1 MKESLMLV
9 CLFILF
15 SKGSA
20 LTNASE
26 FSANDRKI
34 KIMNTVYSGNP
45 KSESLATYVYL
56 CRKSGG
62 SYNYNGFSGLSVA
75 FITVD
80 LEKEENREFT
90 GFDPVEKNEDG
101 STNQNMTRSIVWS
114 ANVNF
119 GGNYKF
125 GYDYRSTLKIE
136 YVYNYESYRNSDE
149 NFGEDGA
156 LLDNDEYLHREDGVS
171 CLKQVDYF
179 CYDNNRLKS
188 RVAKTLESAIFRWK
202 TDGRKLSEVL
212 VEMGKIGKN
221 KEFKKEAQPNKKI
234 ERKVIPRYEPT
245 GSYGINLEP
254 FDNCA
259 TFSAKVISKI
269 VGIDIPRKS
278 FLSELKLVG
287 ACGLVGIAGLGTSL
301 GMSLLLP
308 GLGPTLAITAL
319 TAAGNGF
326 LIKSAAQPSTP
337 NRVINSVCKLYN
349 GMSETTNFK
358 IVAHDDEEIRERMPE
373 IQGEE
378 DVLVPYKNF
387 ELKGIKEATAHK
399 LEMGKLG
406 GSRTEDDNERLDK
419 IFLKSDFN

>member
-1 MKESLMLV
+1 MRKSLV
-9 CLFILF
+9 SFCLFMLF
-15 SKGSA
+15 SEGGA
-20 LTNASE
+20 LTNVSE
-26 FSANDRKI
+26 FSADDRKV
-34 KIMNTVYSGNP
+34 MNAVYSGNP
-45 KSESLATYVYL
+45 KSGSLATYVYL

-62 SYNYNGFSGLSVA
+62 SCNCNGFSGLSVS
-75 FITVD
+75 FITID
-80 LEKEENREFT
+80 LEKEENREFI
-90 GFDPVEKNEDG
+90 GFDPNV
-101 STNQNMTRSIVWS
+101 TRSIVWS

-125 GYDYRSTLKIE
+125 GHDYRSTLNIE

-149 NFGEDGA
+149 NFGEGGI
-156 LLDNDEYLHREDGVS
+156 LLDNDGYLHGENGVP
-171 CLKQVDYF
+171 CLKRVDYCF
-179 CYDNNRLKS
+179 RDDNSRLKL
-188 RVAKTLESAIFRWK
+188 RVARTLETAIFRWK
-202 TDGRKLSEVL
+202 ILPGKKLSEVL

-221 KEFKKEAQPNKKI
+221 KKFEKEGRSNKKV
-234 ERKVIPRYEPT
+234 EKKVIPRYEPT
-245 GSYGINLEP
+245 GSYGIDSEP

-259 TFSAKVISKI
+259 TFSAKVISKV

-278 FLSELKLVG
+278 FSSELKLVE

-308 GLGPTLAITAL
+308 GIGPTLAITAL
-319 TAAGNGF
+319 TAVGNGF

-337 NRVINSVCKLYN
+337 NRVINSVCKLYS
-349 GMSETTNFK
+349 GISETTNFK

-406 GSRTEDDNERLDK
+406 GSRTEDDNERLDN